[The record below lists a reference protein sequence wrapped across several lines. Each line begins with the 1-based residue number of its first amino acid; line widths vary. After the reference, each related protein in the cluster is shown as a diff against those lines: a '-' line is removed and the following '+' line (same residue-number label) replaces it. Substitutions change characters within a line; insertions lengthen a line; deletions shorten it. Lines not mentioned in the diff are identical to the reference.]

1 MSYGMLLCPGHMI
14 KLHLHLNSL
23 LMLEKGFHGVRVGN
37 PNNFEKPDVRSPKK
51 YEFCVRE
58 PSTLIIVDCSYNI
71 SKNFHVSSLEA
82 QGWTKTN
89 KALTVTHS

>member
-1 MSYGMLLCPGHMI
+1 MGHGMLLCPGQMI
-14 KLHLHLNSL
+14 NLHLHVSSL
-23 LMLEKGFHGVRVGN
+23 LMLEKGLHGVRVGN

-51 YEFCVRE
+51 YEVCVRE

-82 QGWTKTN
+82 QGWTN